1 MEVTNGLLTSFVQT
15 KSIER
20 ILAPIAS
27 QISLLIILGETKTDV
42 SIPNDIGP
50 CASAMMKAAEHL
62 ISVGKEKSQSGAD
75 QEYSRRMLSACET
88 LDLASSDLYLA
99 TQRLEGNSAREEWAK
114 LVTAAKDVLQ
124 GTMKVLLVSDDAE
137 VRRIVSAAHLV
148 SENISRLGV
157 VQTMA
162 DLLTCFKSFTDAAAQ
177 LCTHANKR
185 QKDLCHDR
193 QREKVITSM
202 ALLKKSIPSMSVAL
216 QSFVKYPQNPQA
228 QMSKACVMNQVLAA
242 VRDMVEAFEN
252 KSTDE
257 DYLDVE
263 ESGFFVAKVDQIL
276 EVLSEDNRA
285 ELHTDLESW
294 TEMTVRHSMLVA
306 HMCTDSFRD
315 VIIRTCQRILQLKS
329 QVFKLHSSVKD
340 NPDIQSMQDDFAD
353 ICESLMDEFYELER
367 NVNLAL
373 LHLMI
378 DIFQETTEPL
388 ERLVKSAMYSSEAQS
403 LQDLSE
409 EYIQDFENHA
419 DKMCQTARCVAASS
433 SDKRRVR
440 VLRTCVCRLERLDPE
455 MVPGAVTMAKT
466 SCDKMAIKHLKLLMK
481 EWSFEV
487 KNLVEVLDE
496 MTVPAIF
503 MQVSESKIEED
514 VNVCLGFLTE
524 EDLVGVAS
532 ALRGVVGRSRRVG
545 QFAVR
550 IVDHS
555 QNPLYRNGLQS
566 YIKQLQRAI
575 KGVRAAGGNIT
586 VNPSNPPY
594 IDTLKRRFKLLI
606 DCVKQVRAGLTD
618 DNHPDILSPIR
629 HQARQHSE
637 VEEKGNLGRSRHF
650 ESGYGTMGLT
660 GKLQFTT
667 TTMSYDPD
675 VIKRVQRSEVIVP
688 AHEGEVQT
696 VHTRLHQ
703 HAAPASR
710 SFTEYPHARLLGR
723 EMCMEAIRGGTQR
736 VAVIGGEVLG
746 WTNHIVDA
754 AHEVLIHCED
764 AEAKRVNK
772 ALGYE
777 VDTLTP
783 QILDKAKFVAHGDKE
798 EAAKLTALVEEW
810 SSKVEKLRIF
820 VDVTVE
826 RWKVIA
832 DKVHKAVVDR
842 NADLLSKQVV
852 VLYSHQKAMLDILEL
867 VSMFG
872 QDPHVK
878 DQNRVS
884 KLLED
889 KDELEN
895 LTVTMATTAEMISYA
910 ATREEKN
917 HVSELGRDWAVRVYS
932 VLSGLDSLVA
942 DLHQLGREA
951 GVWPSTDAT
960 PTKDVEIVNHLQ
972 VENDTLKDLLNCVA
986 LGDTRMSQEATVL
999 YQHLRVVHEEARR
1012 LLSQPPGSGV
1022 IVTFSQQ
1029 KLRILSAQWVTK
1041 ALKCMEL
1048 IQTQTTLTAAGIN
1061 KIVDAVFSA
1070 KISKT
1075 EAQRQRSMAD
1085 CQDQISSFSRGMV
1098 TLRQKT
1104 LQGIQLSTDVSKR
1117 SAIRKSLDDITGI
1130 APGLINTLKNLTGSG
1145 SVDLKELSRQ
1155 RLRWAAKVRQLV
1167 VLLQQVTDIQPAL
1180 VKEVCRLLNVE
1191 EVGGVTSC
1199 APDFTAT
1206 IVITPQVKDTDK
1218 EEVNDKITSNNQ
1230 SLLSVTAASAR
1241 PSGIMEVTETQ
1252 KEDDFKPAKVT
1263 FQNVHEELLRVT
1275 SDRRDEETLGQLPQP
1290 KARQTSSPYRP
1301 SNAILA
1307 AAKYLQKEAD
1317 QWEDEGNPI
1326 VQVAKEMS
1334 KQLQHMME
1342 YSQGEGQ
1349 ITNHIEMTQTAK
1361 AVAENGQKMRKF
1373 VKILAKYCVEKRFAK
1388 DLMFYADQ
1396 IPTVSTQLSI
1406 ISSVQMASPE
1416 DKNADKIL
1424 IQNAQNL
1431 MKVVTQTIKAAETVC
1446 VKGLVMPEDGSEDDI
1461 SAVILATQW
1470 RRKFVRHLQREADE
1484 APKDTLGLRRIEEHN
1499 PPALTQIFTTY

>member
-62 ISVGKEKSQSGAD
+62 ISVGKEKAQSGTCTD

-148 SENISRLGV
+148 SENISRLGM

-177 LCTHANKR
+177 LCTLANKR

-228 QMSKACVMNQVLAA
+228 QMSKACVMNQVLSA
-242 VRDMVEAFEN
+242 VRDIVEALEN
-252 KSTDE
+252 KFNDE
-257 DYLDVE
+257 DFLDVE

-294 TEMTVRHSMLVA
+294 TETVVRHSMLVA

-315 VIIRTCQRILQLKS
+315 IIIRTCQRILQLKS
-329 QVFKLHSSVKD
+329 RVFQLHSSAKD
-340 NPDIQSMQDDFAD
+340 NPDVKAMQDDFND
-353 ICESLMDEFYELER
+353 VCESLMDEFYELER

-373 LHLMI
+373 LHLVI

-455 MVPGAVTMAKT
+455 MVPGAVTIAKT

-503 MQVSESKIEED
+503 LQVSETKIEED

-524 EDLVGVAS
+524 DDLVGVAS
-532 ALRGVVGRSRRVG
+532 ALRGVVGRSRRVA
-545 QFAVR
+545 QFAER

-555 QNPLYRNGLQS
+555 QDPLYRNGLQS

-586 VNPSNPPY
+586 VNSSNPSSLE
-594 IDTLKRRFKLLI
+594 TLKKRFKLLI
-606 DCVKQVRAGLTD
+606 DSVKQVRAGTYK
-618 DNHPDILSPIR
+618 R
-629 HQARQHSE
+629 
-637 VEEKGNLGRSRHF
+637 GFLGRKRLS

-660 GKLQFTT
+660 GRLKFTSTT
-667 TTMSYDPD
+667 TSYDPE
-675 VIKRVQRSEVIVP
+675 VMRRVQSSEVMVP
-688 AHEGEVQT
+688 VNEEEVQT
-696 VHTRLHQ
+696 VHKQLQ
-703 HAAPASR
+703 HMAPASG
-710 SFTEYPHARLLGR
+710 SYTEYPHARLLGR
-723 EMCMEAIRGGTQR
+723 EMCMVAIRGDTQR
-736 VAVIGGEVLG
+736 EAVIGGEILG

-754 AHEVLIHCED
+754 AHEVLTHCED
-764 AEAKRVNK
+764 VESKQLNK
-772 ALGYE
+772 ALAYE

-783 QILDKAKFVAHGDKE
+783 KILDKAKLVAHGDKD
-798 EAAKLTALVEEW
+798 EASRLTTLVEEW

-826 RWKVIA
+826 LWKVIA
-832 DKVHKAVVDR
+832 DKVHKAMADR
-842 NADLLSKQVV
+842 NADLLSKEVE
-852 VLYSHQKAMLDILEL
+852 VLYSHQKAMSDVLEL
-867 VSMFG
+867 ISMFA

-878 DQNRVS
+878 DQDRIT

-889 KDELEN
+889 KDEIDN

-917 HVSELGRDWAVRVYS
+917 QVSELGRDWAVRMYS
-932 VLSGLDSLVA
+932 VLAGLDNIVA

-951 GVWPSTDAT
+951 GVWPSLEDT
-960 PTKDVEIVNHLQ
+960 PTKDMDIVNHLQ
-972 VENDTLKDLLNCVA
+972 LENGTLKDLLNCVA
-986 LGDTRMSQEATVL
+986 LGNTRMSQEATVL
-999 YQHLRVVHEEARR
+999 YQHLRVIQEEAR
-1012 LLSQPPGSGV
+1012 LVLSRSIGSGV
-1022 IVTFSQQ
+1022 VVSFSPQ
-1029 KLRILSAQWVTK
+1029 KIRMLSGQWVSK

-1061 KIVDAVFSA
+1061 KLVDAVFAA

-1075 EAQRQRSMAD
+1075 EAQRQQSMAD
-1085 CQDQISSFSRGMV
+1085 CLDRISSFSRGMV
-1098 TLRQKT
+1098 TLRQKI
-1104 LQGIQLSTDVSKR
+1104 LQGIQLSTDISKR

-1130 APGLINTLKNLTGSG
+1130 APGLINTLKKLTSSG
-1145 SVDLKELSRQ
+1145 NIDLKELSRQ
-1155 RLRWAAKVRQLV
+1155 RLRWAAKVRHLV
-1167 VLLQQVTDIQPAL
+1167 VLLQQVTDIQPGL
-1180 VKEVCRLLNVE
+1180 VKEVCRLLSVE

-1199 APDFTAT
+1199 APDFTA
-1206 IVITPQVKDTDK
+1206 VINPRVKETDE
-1218 EEVNDKITSNNQ
+1218 EEVKEIVTTNSQ
-1230 SLLSVTAASAR
+1230 SLLNVTAASAR
-1241 PSGIMEVTETQ
+1241 PSGIEEITEVQ
-1252 KEDDFKPAKVT
+1252 KADDFKPAKVT

-1275 SDRRDEETLGQLPQP
+1275 SDRRDEETLGQLSQL
-1290 KARQTSSPYRP
+1290 KARHTSSPYRP

-1307 AAKYLQKEAD
+1307 AARYLQKEAD
-1317 QWEDEGNPI
+1317 KWEDEGNPI

-1334 KQLQHMME
+1334 QQLQHMIE
-1342 YSQGEGQ
+1342 YSQGEGP
-1349 ITNHIEMTQTAK
+1349 ITNHLEMTQTGK

-1373 VKILAKYCVEKRFAK
+1373 AKILAKYCLEKRFAK

-1416 DKNADKIL
+1416 DNNADKIL
-1424 IQNAQNL
+1424 IQNAKNL

-1461 SAVILATQW
+1461 SAIILATQW

-1484 APKDTLGLRRIEEHN
+1484 AKKDTLGLRRIEEHR
-1499 PPALTQIFTTY
+1499 PPALTQIFSTY

>member
-20 ILAPIAS
+20 ILAPISS
-27 QISLLIILGETKTDV
+27 QISLLIILGETKADV

-62 ISVGKEKSQSGAD
+62 ISVGKAKAQSGTD
-75 QEYSRRMLSACET
+75 QEYSQRMLSACET

-99 TQRLEGNSAREEWAK
+99 TQRLEGNSVREEWSK

-148 SENISRLGV
+148 SENISRLGL

-177 LCTHANKR
+177 LCTLANKR

-228 QMSKACVMNQVLAA
+228 QMSKTCVMNQVLAA
-242 VRDMVEAFEN
+242 VRDIVEALEN
-252 KSTDE
+252 KFTDE
-257 DYLDVE
+257 EYLNVE
-263 ESGFFVAKVDQIL
+263 ESGFFIAKVDQIL
-276 EVLSEDNRA
+276 EVLSEDNRT

-294 TEMTVRHSMLVA
+294 TEIIVRHSMLVA
-306 HMCTDSFRD
+306 HMCTDSYRD
-315 VIIRTCQRILQLKS
+315 TIIRTCQRILQLKS
-329 QVFKLHSSVKD
+329 RVFQLHGSIKD
-340 NPDIQSMQDDFAD
+340 NPDIKAMQDDFND
-353 ICESLMDEFYELER
+353 ICENLMDEFYELER

-373 LHLMI
+373 LHLVI

-455 MVPGAVTMAKT
+455 MVPGAVTIAKT

-503 MQVSESKIEED
+503 LQVSESKIEED
-514 VNVCLGFLTE
+514 VSVCLGFIAE
-524 EDLVGVAS
+524 EDLVGVAKT
-532 ALRGVVGRSRRVG
+532 LRGVVGRSRRVA
-545 QFAVR
+545 QFAER

-555 QNPLYRNGLQS
+555 RDPLYRNGLQS

-586 VNPSNPPY
+586 TTPSNPSSV
-594 IDTLKRRFKLLI
+594 DTLKRRFKLLV

-618 DNHPDILSPIR
+618 DNHPDILSPVR
-629 HQARQHSE
+629 HQARQHDTE
-637 VEEKGNLGRSRHF
+637 HDKGFLRRNRQS

-660 GKLQFTT
+660 GKLRFTST
-667 TTMSYDPD
+667 TSSYEPE
-675 VIKRVQRSEVIVP
+675 VIRSVQRSEGMVP
-688 AHEGEVQT
+688 VHEGEIKT
-696 VHTRLHQ
+696 VNSRLHQ
-703 HAAPASR
+703 HVAPTSG
-710 SFTEYPHARLLGR
+710 SYTEYPHARLLGR
-723 EMCMEAIRGGTQR
+723 ELCMEAVRGNTQR
-736 VAVIGGEVLG
+736 EAVIEGEVLG

-754 AHEVLIHCED
+754 ANEVLIHCED
-764 AEAKRVNK
+764 LESKRVNK
-772 ALGYE
+772 ALAFE

-783 QILDKAKFVAHGDKE
+783 KILDKAKLVAHGDKD
-798 EAAKLTALVEEW
+798 EAAKLTSLVEEW

-826 RWKVIA
+826 RWKMIT
-832 DKVHKAVVDR
+832 DKVHKAMVDR
-842 NADLLSKQVV
+842 NTDLLNKEAA
-852 VLYSHQKAMLDILEL
+852 VLYSHQKAMSDVLEL

-878 DQNRVS
+878 DQNRIS

-889 KDELEN
+889 KDEIEN
-895 LTVTMATTAEMISYA
+895 LTVTMATTAEMLSFA

-917 HVSELGRDWAVRVYS
+917 QVAELGRDWAVRMYS
-932 VLSGLDSLVA
+932 VLAGLDSLVT

-951 GVWPSTDAT
+951 GVWPSLDAT
-960 PTKDVEIVNHLQ
+960 PTKDIEIVNHLK

-986 LGDTRMSQEATVL
+986 LGDTRRSQEATVL
-999 YQHLRVVHEEARR
+999 YQHLRVIYEEAR
-1012 LLSQPPGSGV
+1012 LVSSQPAASTTLV
-1022 IVTFSQQ
+1022 SFSSQ
-1029 KLRILSAQWVTK
+1029 KIRILSAQWVAK

-1048 IQTQTTLTAAGIN
+1048 IQTQTTLTATGIN
-1061 KIVDAVFSA
+1061 KLVDAVFAA

-1085 CQDQISSFSRGMV
+1085 CLDQISSFSRGMV
-1098 TLRQKT
+1098 TLRQKI
-1104 LQGIQLSTDVSKR
+1104 LHGLQLSTDVCKR
-1117 SAIRKSLDDITGI
+1117 SAVRKSLDDITGI

-1155 RLRWAAKVRQLV
+1155 RLIWAAKVRQLM
-1167 VLLQQVTDIQPAL
+1167 VLLQQVSDLQPAV
-1180 VKEVCRLLNVE
+1180 VKEVCRLLSVE
-1191 EVGGVTSC
+1191 EIGGVTAC

-1206 IVITPQVKDTDK
+1206 ITITPHP
-1218 EEVNDKITSNNQ
+1218 EEAESEVNEKITTNSQ

-1241 PSGIMEVTETQ
+1241 PSGIIEVTETQ
-1252 KEDDFKPAKVT
+1252 KQDDFKPAKVT

-1275 SDRRDEETLGQLPQP
+1275 SDRRDEETLGQLPKP
-1290 KARQTSSPYRP
+1290 RARQRSSPYKP

-1307 AAKYLQKEAD
+1307 AAKYLQREAEK
-1317 QWEDEGNPI
+1317 WEDEDNPI

-1334 KQLQHMME
+1334 QQLQNMME
-1342 YSQGEGQ
+1342 YSQGEGP
-1349 ITNHIEMTQTAK
+1349 ITSHMEMTQTAK

-1373 VKILAKYCVEKRFAK
+1373 AKILAKYCTEKRFAK

-1406 ISSVQMASPE
+1406 ISSVQMSSPGNS
-1416 DKNADKIL
+1416 NAEKIL

-1461 SAVILATQW
+1461 SAIILATQW

-1484 APKDTLGLRRIEEHN
+1484 AQKDTLGLRRIEEHK
-1499 PPALTQIFTTY
+1499 PPALTQIFSTY

>member
-20 ILAPIAS
+20 ILAPFAS
-27 QISLLIILGETKTDV
+27 QISLLIILGETKTEV

-62 ISVGKEKSQSGAD
+62 ISVGKEKAQSGTD
-75 QEYSRRMLSACET
+75 QEYSSRMLSACET

-148 SENISRLGV
+148 SDSISRLGL

-177 LCTHANKR
+177 LCTLANKR
-185 QKDLCHDR
+185 QKDLCQDR

-228 QMSKACVMNQVLAA
+228 QMSKACVMNQVLSA
-242 VRDMVEAFEN
+242 VRDIVEALEN
-252 KSTDE
+252 KFTDE

-263 ESGFFVAKVDQIL
+263 ESGFFVTKVDEVL
-276 EVLSEDNRA
+276 EVLSEENRA

-294 TEMTVRHSMLVA
+294 TEIIIRHSMLVA
-306 HMCTDSFRD
+306 HMCTDNFRD
-315 VIIRTCQRILQLKS
+315 IINRICQRILQLKS
-329 QVFKLHSSVKD
+329 RVLQLHSSLKD
-340 NPDIQSMQDDFAD
+340 NPDIKAMQDDYSD
-353 ICESLMDEFYELER
+353 LCENLMDEFYELER

-373 LHLMI
+373 LHLVI

-388 ERLVKSAMYSSEAQS
+388 ERLVKSAMYSSEAQT

-503 MQVSESKIEED
+503 LQVSETKIEED
-514 VNVCLGFLTE
+514 VNICLGFLRE
-524 EDLVGVAS
+524 EDVVGLAS
-532 ALRGVVGRSRRVG
+532 ALRGVVGRSRRVA
-545 QFAVR
+545 QFAER
-550 IVDHS
+550 IVDNS
-555 QNPLYRNGLQS
+555 QDPLYRNGLQS

-586 VNPSNPPY
+586 ANLSNLSSLE
-594 IDTLKRRFKLLI
+594 TLKKRFKLLI

-618 DNHPDILSPIR
+618 DNHPDILSPVR
-629 HQARQHSE
+629 HQARQHE
-637 VEEKGNLGRSRHF
+637 ADQERGHFGRNRQS

-660 GKLQFTT
+660 GLLKFTSTT
-667 TTMSYDPD
+667 TSYDPE
-675 VIKRVQRSEVIVP
+675 VMRPAQRSEVMVP
-688 AHEGEVQT
+688 VHEECVQT
-696 VHTRLHQ
+696 IQTQSQHTD
-703 HAAPASR
+703 PTSASY
-710 SFTEYPHARLLGR
+710 TDYPHTRLLGR
-723 EMCMEAIRGGTQR
+723 EMCMVAVRGDTQR
-736 VAVIGGEVLG
+736 QAVIGGEIFG

-754 AHEVLIHCED
+754 VHEVLTHCED
-764 AEAKRVNK
+764 IELKRVNQ
-772 ALGYE
+772 ALAYE
-777 VDTLTP
+777 VDILTP
-783 QILDKAKFVAHGDKE
+783 KLLDKAKLVVQGDKD
-798 EAAKLTALVEEW
+798 EAARLTTLVEEW

-826 RWKVIA
+826 RWKIIT
-832 DKVHKAVVDR
+832 DKVHKAMADR
-842 NADLLSKQVV
+842 NTDQLSKEVE
-852 VLYSHQKAMLDILEL
+852 VLYSHQKALSDVLEL
-867 VSMFG
+867 ISMFG

-878 DQNRVS
+878 DQKRIT

-889 KDELEN
+889 KDEIDN

-910 ATREEKN
+910 ATREEKKQIL
-917 HVSELGRDWAVRVYS
+917 ELGRDWAVRMYG
-932 VLSGLDSLVA
+932 VLAGLDSLVA

-951 GVWPSTDAT
+951 GVWPSLEDT
-960 PTKDVEIVNHLQ
+960 PTKDMEIVNYLQ
-972 VENDTLKDLLNCVA
+972 SENDNLKDLLNCVA
-986 LGDTRMSQEATVL
+986 LGNTKMSQESTVL
-999 YQHLRVVHEEARR
+999 YQHLRVILEEAR
-1012 LLSQPPGSGV
+1012 LSRPTGV
-1022 IVTFSQQ
+1022 LVIFSQQ
-1029 KLRILSAQWVTK
+1029 KLQVLSGQWVTK

-1048 IQTQTTLTAAGIN
+1048 IQTQITLTATGIN
-1061 KIVDAVFSA
+1061 KLVDTVFAA

-1075 EAQRQRSMAD
+1075 EAQRQQSIAD
-1085 CQDQISSFSRGMV
+1085 CLDKISSFSRGMV
-1098 TLRQKT
+1098 TLRQRV
-1104 LQGIQLSTDVSKR
+1104 LQGIQLSTDISKR
-1117 SAIRKSLDDITGI
+1117 SAIRKSLDDITGL
-1130 APGLINTLKNLTGSG
+1130 APGLINSLKKLTGS
-1145 SVDLKELSRQ
+1145 SKVDLKELSQQ
-1155 RLRWAAKVRQLV
+1155 RIRWAAKIRHLV
-1167 VLLQQVTDIQPAL
+1167 VLLQQVTDVQPGL
-1180 VKEVCRLLNVE
+1180 VKEVCRLLDVE
-1191 EVGGVTSC
+1191 EVNGITSC

-1206 IVITPQVKDTDK
+1206 IVITPQVKADGREVK
-1218 EEVNDKITSNNQ
+1218 ENMITTNSQ
-1230 SLLSVTAASAR
+1230 SLVSVTAASAR
-1241 PSGIMEVTETQ
+1241 PSGNQEVTEVQ
-1252 KEDDFKPAKVT
+1252 KEDSFKPVKVT

-1275 SDRRDEETLGQLPQP
+1275 SDRRGEETLGQLPKP
-1290 KARQTSSPYRP
+1290 RARQTASPYKP
-1301 SNAILA
+1301 TNAILA
-1307 AAKYLQKEAD
+1307 AARYLQKEAD
-1317 QWEDEGNPI
+1317 KWEDEDNPI

-1334 KQLQHMME
+1334 QQLQHMME
-1342 YSQGEGQ
+1342 YSQGEGP
-1349 ITNHIEMTQTAK
+1349 ITNHLQMSQTGK

-1373 VKILAKYCVEKRFAK
+1373 AKILAKYCVEKRFAK

-1396 IPTVSTQLSI
+1396 IPTVSTQLNI
-1406 ISSVQMASPE
+1406 ISTVQMASPG
-1416 DKNADKIL
+1416 DNNAAKIL

-1431 MKVVTQTIKAAETVC
+1431 MKVVTQTIRSAETVC
-1446 VKGLVMPEDGSEDDI
+1446 VKGLMMPENGSEDDI

-1484 APKDTLGLRRIEEHN
+1484 AQKDTLGLRRIEEHR
-1499 PPALTQIFTTY
+1499 PPTLTQIFTTY